1 MVNLVYNQLQE
12 NIIERQKVDKPL
24 INWFL
29 LTFVFFILSEIDE
42 WMRENKIITKWLN
55 KKFKKENENE

>member
-12 NIIERQKVDKPL
+12 NILERQKVDKPL

-29 LTFVFFILSEIDE
+29 LTFVLSWLTFGIALVYVFIILIIFFFL
-42 WMRENKIITKWLN
+42 
-55 KKFKKENENE
+55 F